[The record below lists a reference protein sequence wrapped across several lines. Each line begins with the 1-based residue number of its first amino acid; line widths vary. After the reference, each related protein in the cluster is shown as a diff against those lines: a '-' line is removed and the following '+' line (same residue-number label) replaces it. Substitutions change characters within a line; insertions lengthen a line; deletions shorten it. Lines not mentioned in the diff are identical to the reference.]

1 MAMLKMFCLIC
12 VILISYL
19 PVAAHAHTEADWL
32 HGMSDGTWLFFT
44 SMQYSL
50 LVLVTG
56 LLNLRTTHNRIPH
69 SVLTFAAGLFIGIL
83 LYYIGIK
90 VTSIQTIAH
99 VYLFVLGLVV
109 LFDFNI
115 RSTVLTSFYLATG
128 GLLGLAVSADI
139 ENEMMKAAI
148 LVSFLLLALALF
160 TASVML
166 SRLTHAGWQ
175 RIGVRVIASWAAA
188 IAIIS
193 LIFQLVGLGRA
204 G

>member
-1 MAMLKMFCLIC
+1 MTMLKKFCLPC
-12 VILISYL
+12 VILLSYL
-19 PVAAHAHTEADWL
+19 PVPAHAHTEADWL
-32 HGMSDGTWLFFT
+32 HGMSDGAWLFFT

-56 LLNLRTTHNRIPH
+56 LLNLRTTHYRIHH
-69 SVLTFAAGLFIGIL
+69 SALTFTVGLFIGIL
-83 LYYIGIK
+83 LHYTGIK
-90 VTSIQTIAH
+90 LTSIQTIAH
-99 VYLFVLGLVV
+99 VYLFALGLVV

-115 RSTVLTSFYLATG
+115 RSAALASLYLVTG
-128 GLLGLAVSADI
+128 CLVGLGISADI
-139 ENEMMKAAI
+139 ETEMMKAAI
-148 LVSFLLLALALF
+148 WVSFLLLAVTVF

-166 SRLTHAGWQ
+166 SRLTPAGWQ

-193 LIFQLVGLGRA
+193 LIFQLMGLERA

>member
-1 MAMLKMFCLIC
+1 MLKKFYLACA
-12 VILISYL
+12 ILVSYL

-32 HGMSDGTWLFFT
+32 HGMSDGAWLFFT

-56 LLNLRTTHNRIPH
+56 LLNLRTTHYRIPH
-69 SVLTFAAGLFIGIL
+69 SALTFAAGLFIGTL
-83 LYYIGIK
+83 LYYTGIK
-90 VTSIQTIAH
+90 LTSIQMIAQ
-99 VYLFVLGLVV
+99 VYLFVIGLMV
-109 LFDFNI
+109 LFDFNL
-115 RSTVLTSFYLATG
+115 RSAALASFYLATG
-128 GLLGLAVSADI
+128 GLVALGMSADI

-148 LVSFLLLALALF
+148 WVSFILLALTVFTVSAL
-160 TASVML
+160 V
-166 SRLTHAGWQ
+166 SRLTPAGYQ

-193 LIFQLVGLGRA
+193 LIFQLMGLERA

>member
-1 MAMLKMFCLIC
+1 MLKKFCLTC
-12 VILISYL
+12 VILLSYL
-19 PVAAHAHTEADWL
+19 PVVAHAHSEADWL
-32 HGMSDGTWLFFT
+32 HGMSDGAWLFFT

-56 LLNLRTTHNRIPH
+56 LLNLRTTHYRIPH
-69 SVLTFAAGLFIGIL
+69 SALTFTAGLFIGIL
-83 LYYIGIK
+83 LYYTGIK
-90 VTSIQTIAH
+90 LTSIQAIAQ
-99 VYLFVLGLVV
+99 VYLFILGLVV

-115 RSTVLTSFYLATG
+115 RSAALTCFYLTTG
-128 GLLGLAVSADI
+128 SLLGLAISSDI

-148 LVSFLLLALALF
+148 WMSFLLLALAVF
-160 TASVML
+160 TVSVL
-166 SRLTHAGWQ
+166 VSRLTPAGWQ

-193 LIFQLVGLGRA
+193 LIFQLMGLEIA

>member
-1 MAMLKMFCLIC
+1 MLKKFCLAC
-12 VILISYL
+12 AILVSYL

-32 HGMSDGTWLFFT
+32 HGMSDGAWLFFT

-56 LLNLRTTHNRIPH
+56 LLNLRTTHYRIHH
-69 SVLTFAAGLFIGIL
+69 SALTFAAGLFIGIL
-83 LYYIGIK
+83 LHYIGIK
-90 VTSIQTIAH
+90 ASSIQTIAH
-99 VYLFVLGLVV
+99 IYLFALGLVV

-115 RSTVLTSFYLATG
+115 RSTILASFYLTTG
-128 GLLGLAVSADI
+128 GLIGLGMSADI

-193 LIFQLVGLGRA
+193 LIFQLVGLESA